1 MAVFTR
7 HVVPIGDD
15 GAESC
20 SVPFCDRALFG
31 IETNNEAWPVP
42 KLNRPVTDKEFSPLD
57 CFGVVGANQEAR
69 ILENGRQDQWYKL
82 GSLPSIAFRAKN
94 SISDTSPSAPR
105 RPLIRRRAKPDDRS
119 PRRRSNRW
127 QYPQSTTARALK
139 EPKPAIDIV
148 SAMNDPA
155 LFADWFQGE
164 SWDGWRAVL
173 KAAYALAEL
182 APAAL
187 RRSAN
192 KRSSDDIS

>member
-1 MAVFTR
+1 MHSLRVR
-7 HVVPIGDD
+7 
-15 GAESC
+15 
-20 SVPFCDRALFG
+20 
-31 IETNNEAWPVP
+31 
-42 KLNRPVTDKEFSPLD
+42 SPSK
-57 CFGVVGANQEAR
+57 QP
-69 ILENGRQDQWYKL
+69 L
-82 GSLPSIAFRAKN
+82 GS
-94 SISDTSPSAPR
+94 TR
-105 RPLIRRRAKPDDRS
+105 R
-119 PRRRSNRW
+119 
-127 QYPQSTTARALK
+127 STTARALK

-182 APAAL
+182 GPAAL